1 MIILP
6 SAFVQVGRIIL
17 DSRVSEIDFNL
28 HLYISVVKIQL
39 FLVFLVLKGW
49 ISESFLGNV
58 FRILS
63 EIIIIIDFCGIDPV
77 IWSAYNS

>member
-1 MIILP
+1 MPDMIILP

-39 FLVFLVLKGW
+39 FLVFLVLKG
-49 ISESFLGNV
+49 
-58 FRILS
+58 
-63 EIIIIIDFCGIDPV
+63 
-77 IWSAYNS
+77 